1 MATEPVKDTDPTIGR
16 LVTDASRD
24 ISSLITKEIQLAKSE
39 LKVSVKAGGVGIG
52 LFAAAAFVAVLAIIM
67 LSVAFAYLINW
78 NGEGLDL
85 HWAFLIV
92 FAFYLLIAALLG
104 FVGYRK
110 VRQVR
115 PPDKAIHQGKEIP
128 RALKGQADT
137 DRGPSG
143 LSFGHALPMVAGAL
157 WSASAVSGGDA
168 GRRSR
173 SRSWHSARPGR
184 R

>member
-24 ISSLITKEIQLAKSE
+24 ISSLISQEIRLAKSE
-39 LKVSVKAGGVGIG
+39 LKVSVKAGGTGLG
-52 LFAAAAFVAVLAIIM
+52 LFAAAAFLGLLAVIM

-78 NGEGLDL
+78 NGDGLAL

-92 FAFYLLIAALLG
+92 FAVYLLLAALLA

-115 PPDKAIHQGKEIP
+115 APERAIHQAQETKQ
-128 RALKGQADT
+128 ALT
-137 DRGPSG
+137 S
-143 LSFGHALPMVAGAL
+143 
-157 WSASAVSGGDA
+157 
-168 GRRSR
+168 RR
-173 SRSWHSARPGR
+173 
-184 R
+184 